1 MLWGQLCVF
10 PLDACDERVHCRS
23 DRPGAAR
30 AVSKVSQTS
39 LLSHIIAPRGI
50 NTALWIWIW
59 INRLFLPPKWVK
71 VYTWQ
76 YVWLLGHS
84 QIRLNKVHSRSQ
96 MYSYLLYILLCI
108 LDTWSA
114 FCRFDE
120 PFYDDKLTASNVWI
134 CNKRTRKEDAW
145 IIHSSENVPSETCM
159 KVKEGHRAAAVAQH
173 SEDAMAGVIF
183 NAAPPRRQL
192 E

>member
-1 MLWGQLCVF
+1 MLWLQLCVF
-10 PLDACDERVHCRS
+10 PLDACDEHVQSCS

-39 LLSHIIAPRGI
+39 LLSHI
-50 NTALWIWIW
+50 
-59 INRLFLPPKWVK
+59 NRLFLPPKWVK
-71 VYTWQ
+71 VHTWQ

-84 QIRLNKVHSRSQ
+84 QIRLNKIHFRSQ

-120 PFYDDKLTASNVWI
+120 PFYDDKWTASNVWL

-145 IIHSSENVPSETCM
+145 IIHSSDNVNQNVPSETCM
-159 KVKEGHRAAAVAQH
+159 KVKERQRAAAVAQH

-183 NAAPPRRQL
+183 NTAPQRRRL